1 MQATS
6 PGWGIAYIQLFDKL
20 RRSYGQAARKW
31 VKFPNTSVADI
42 SYPHTGNEQPCW
54 SRFGVWAMGI
64 RHVWFSGSF
73 TQINHTRKPSPQITS
88 ACEGKHLF
96 INSCFMTHA
105 RAGTLPMQELSRA
118 PKGLPNFS
126 YLS

>member
-1 MQATS
+1 MAKPLESGSNFLT
-6 PGWGIAYIQLFDKL
+6 PPLLTFHIHTLAMNNHAGAVLGF
-20 RRSYGQAARKW
+20 GQ
-31 VKFPNTSVADI
+31 
-42 SYPHTGNEQPCW
+42 
-54 SRFGVWAMGI
+54 WAMGMCGFQ
-64 RHVWFSGSF
+64 VLSLKL
-73 TQINHTRKPSPQITS
+73 TTPEKPSPQITS
-88 ACEGKHLF
+88 ACAGKHLF